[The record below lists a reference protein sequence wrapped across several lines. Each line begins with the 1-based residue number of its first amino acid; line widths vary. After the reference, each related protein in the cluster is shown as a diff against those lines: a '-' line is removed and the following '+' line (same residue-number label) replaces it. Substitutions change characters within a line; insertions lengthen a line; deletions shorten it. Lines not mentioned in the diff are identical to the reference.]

1 MAFVELPEKKPYKKE
16 RTTGQRRDELSQAY
30 NLYRHVRKVYLASHP
45 LCERCLAEGKVVKAE
60 EVHHKRHLLSSKN
73 LQEMKVLATDMDN
86 LEALCKECHM
96 AEHNKNI
103 IDERFI
109 IK

>member
-1 MAFVELPEKKPYKKE
+1 MAYIEKIEKKPYKKE

-30 NLYRHVRKVYLASHP
+30 NLYRHVRKVYLAAHP
-45 LCERCLAEGKVVKAE
+45 LCEKCLEQGIIRKSE

-73 LQEMKVLATDMDN
+73 LQEMKVLATDWEN

-96 AEHNKNI
+96 AEHHKNKIN
-103 IDERFI
+103 DKFL